1 MIKAESVSKK
11 LDKFKLKD
19 ISFELPSGYICGL
32 VGRNGSG
39 KTSLLHLILGLY
51 HADSGRISVFG
62 MEYADNEKMIHD
74 RIGTVLV
81 EELFLPELSIKE
93 NADYFGKFYSK
104 YSWDRMREYLVRFG
118 LADAECASEECGED
132 ADGVHGKDNKNTED
146 TDVKRHANEYN
157 NNHLYPGKNYKKQN
171 GKESGERR
179 QFGKLSKGQRLKC
192 QFAFALS
199 YSPDILILDEPT
211 GNFDPDFRE
220 HFLDILKEFIADGTR
235 TVILATH
242 LTDDLDRLADYLIY
256 LEDGEEVFAGDIE
269 SFRNE
274 YRVVSGEAYK
284 LKLIPKEKLI
294 SMDEK
299 KYGSRALVH
308 HRKYYKYDPEVQV
321 SAPAIEDFMYLYSKR

>member
-51 HADSGRISVFG
+51 HADSGNISIFG
-62 MEYADNEKMIHD
+62 MEYANNEKMIHD

-104 YSWDRMREYLVRFG
+104 YSWTRMKEYLIRFG
-118 LADAECASEECGED
+118 LVDSEDKEYAEDED
-132 ADGVHGKDNKNTED
+132 QDN
-146 TDVKRHANEYN
+146 
-157 NNHLYPGKNYKKQN
+157 KKQN
-171 GKESGERR
+171 VKRSGERR

-220 HFLDILKEFIADGTR
+220 QFLEILKEFIADGTR

-274 YRVVSGEAYK
+274 YRIVSGEAYK

-294 SMDEK
+294 SMEEK

-308 HRKYYKYDPEVQV
+308 HRKYYKYDSEVQV
-321 SAPAIEDFMYLYSKR
+321 SAPTIEDFMYLYSKRW